1 MASLILKKKL
11 FALKN
16 ENVKD
21 DLLSKREKKEF
32 QRVSH
37 TLNWSVW
44 EVFDFANRLGLRCE
58 GLNPYKEITTFI
70 VALKEL
76 TFIFGVR

>member
-1 MASLILKKKL
+1 MAPLILKREL

-21 DLLSKREKKEF
+21 DLMSKKGKKEF

-37 TLNWSVW
+37 TLN
-44 EVFDFANRLGLRCE
+44 
-58 GLNPYKEITTFI
+58 
-70 VALKEL
+70 
-76 TFIFGVR
+76 

>member
-1 MASLILKKKL
+1 
-11 FALKN
+11 LKN

-21 DLLSKREKKEF
+21 DLMSKKGKKEF

-44 EVFDFANRLGLRCE
+44 EVSNFANRLGLRYE
-58 GLNPYKEITTFI
+58 GLNPCKEITTFI

-76 TFIFGVR
+76 TFIFGVK